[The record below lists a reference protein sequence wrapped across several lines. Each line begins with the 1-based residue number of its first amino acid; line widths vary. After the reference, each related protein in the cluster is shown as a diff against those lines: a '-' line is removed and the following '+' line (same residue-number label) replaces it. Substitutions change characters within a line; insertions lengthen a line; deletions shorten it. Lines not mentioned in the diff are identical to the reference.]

1 MPSQRHR
8 GFERVSW
15 KKRVLLAVAAFVLI
29 VAVFTLEFMS
39 FGGAFRELT
48 LRSPGV
54 CNTLPLT
61 ASAEDIQIDRNRS
74 IAYLSSLDRR
84 ALVKGE
90 NVEGTILQLDLTA
103 DPLQAMPALVAA
115 PPAFRPHGMSLYRMG
130 DGKQRLF
137 VISHPPNTAHTVEI
151 FEQQP
156 DGRFLHLG
164 TVRDPLLLSP
174 NAIVAVGPS
183 QFYVAN
189 DKGATNAL
197 ERMREFVFRS
207 GLSTVVYY
215 DGQTMRVAADGLKSA
230 VGMGLSPDGLKIHVA
245 ETLGKRLANY
255 VRDPVS
261 GELHFVN
268 HVPLDGSP
276 DNVNVD
282 GDGTLWIAVHAKL
295 LDLVRHFG
303 DPGHASPTTILRQSA
318 GVTQTVLVDD
328 GKGISAGSVGAVFDG
343 RLYVGSIT
351 EPKIRVCRLR

>member
-1 MPSQRHR
+1 M
-8 GFERVSW
+8 SW
-15 KKRVLLAVAAFVLI
+15 KKRISIAVAAFLLI
-29 VAVFTLEFMS
+29 VVVFTLEFMA
-39 FGGAFRELT
+39 FGGAFRDLA
-48 LRSPGV
+48 LRAPGA
-54 CNTLPLT
+54 CSTLPLT

-103 DPLQAMPALVAA
+103 DPLATPALVAA

-137 VISHPPNTAHTVEI
+137 VISHPENAPHTVEI
-151 FEQQP
+151 FEQQT

-183 QFYVAN
+183 RFYVAN
-189 DKGATNAL
+189 DKGATNVL

-215 DGQTMRVAADGLKSA
+215 DGGSMRVAAGGLKSA

-245 ETLGKRLANY
+245 ETLGKQLSSYA
-255 VRDPVS
+255 RDPVS
-261 GELHFVN
+261 GELRFLN
-268 HVPLDGSP
+268 HVPLEGSP

-282 GDGTLWIAVHAKL
+282 GEGTLWIAVHAKL

-303 DPGHASPTTILRQSA
+303 DPNHASPTTILRHSA

-328 GKGISAGSVGAVFDG
+328 GRGISAGSVGATFDG

>member
-1 MPSQRHR
+1 M
-8 GFERVSW
+8 
-15 KKRVLLAVAAFVLI
+15 LLAVAAFVLI

-74 IAYLSSLDRR
+74 IVYLSSLDRR
-84 ALVKGE
+84 ALVEGE
-90 NVEGTILQLDLTA
+90 NIEGTILQLDLTA
-103 DPLQAMPALVAA
+103 NPLRAIPALVAA

-137 VISHPPNTAHTVEI
+137 VISHPPNVAHTIEI

-156 DGRFLHLG
+156 NGQFLHLG

-174 NAIVAVGPS
+174 NAIVAVGPN
-183 QFYVAN
+183 QFYIAN
-189 DKGATNAL
+189 DKGATNIL
-197 ERMREFVFRS
+197 QRIREFVFRS

-215 DGQTMRVAADGLKSA
+215 DGETMRVVANGLKSA

-245 ETLGKRLANY
+245 ETLGKRITNY
-255 VRDPVS
+255 ARDPVS
-261 GELHFVN
+261 GALRFLN
-268 HVPLDGSP
+268 HVPLEGSP

-282 GDGTLWIAVHAKL
+282 SDGTLWIAIHAKL

-303 DPGHASPTTILRQSA
+303 DPGHASPTTILRHSEGISQA
-318 GVTQTVLVDD
+318 VLVND
-328 GKGISAGSVGAVFDG
+328 GKDISAGSVGAVFDS

-351 EPKIRVCRLR
+351 EPKILVCRLR